1 MYYKANISYGNEP
14 EFLASDKVVAFT
26 RTIVATGVTAD
37 EHGKKIVRKG
47 SLIAESGKVVKITVA
62 GDAVTFS
69 EDPVGILME
78 SQNVTYGEQPGSV
91 LVEGYVIGQRL
102 NIGIEYTDAIGAK
115 IHEVLPEIKFV
126 KRED

>member
-26 RTIVATGVTAD
+26 RTIVATGVTAN

-47 SLIAESGKVVKITVA
+47 SLIAESGKVVKITVT
-62 GDAVTFS
+62 GDTVTFS

-91 LVEGYVIGQRL
+91 LVDGYVIGQRL

-115 IHEVLPEIKFV
+115 IHEVLPEIKLV
-126 KRED
+126 KMED

>member
-26 RTIVATGVTAD
+26 RTVVATGVTAD

-62 GDAVTFS
+62 GDTVTFS

-78 SQNVTYGEQPGSV
+78 TQNVTYGNQPGSV

-102 NIGIEYTDAIGAK
+102 NIGIEYTDAIGTK
-115 IHEVLPEIKFV
+115 IHELLPEIKFV

>member
-26 RTIVATGVTAD
+26 RTVLATGVTAD

-47 SLIAESGKVVKITVA
+47 SLIAESGKVVKTTVA

-69 EDPVGILME
+69 EEPIGILME

>member
-37 EHGKKIVRKG
+37 GHGKKIVRKG

>member
-1 MYYKANISYGNEP
+1 MYYKTNITYGNEP

-26 RTIVATGVTAD
+26 KTVVATGVTAD

-47 SLIAESGKVVKITVA
+47 SLIAESGKVVKITA
-62 GDAVTFS
+62 TGDTVTFS

-115 IHEVLPEIKFV
+115 IHEVLPEIKLV
-126 KRED
+126 KMED